1 MPRRALYPAARRR
14 AGHLTVLKH
23 HWRAEHEA
31 SKRGVDSSS
40 SMNRRASL
48 VARLRASV
56 VTASVTDYQHA
67 VRCERARAL
76 QANAIILAAGGK
88 VGPDNDAL
96 ERWRR
101 EWTQS
106 GVCEDS
112 VDARLRVFRPWSQR
126 SS

>member
-1 MPRRALYPAARRR
+1 MI
-14 AGHLTVLKH
+14 
-23 HWRAEHEA
+23 
-31 SKRGVDSSS
+31 
-40 SMNRRASL
+40 RRASL
-48 VARLRASV
+48 VTRLRASV
-56 VTASVTDYQHA
+56 VTDYQHA